1 MIFTCSGSN
10 LVDSPRRQRAIR
22 VILNAGRSRQIRSH
36 ITSTEYSSRA
46 ASAAGANLVG
56 EGAREK
62 EENKDNGLVVVRT
75 KTVRALNIALSFT
88 AIVEASSPPIIK

>member
-1 MIFTCSGSN
+1 MRAQEEGGIFTCSGSN

-22 VILNAGRSRQIRSH
+22 VILNAGRSRHIRSH

-62 EENKDNGLVVVRT
+62 EENKDNWARSGENEDST
-75 KTVRALNIALSFT
+75 SIEYRAVLHRNS
-88 AIVEASSPPIIK
+88 